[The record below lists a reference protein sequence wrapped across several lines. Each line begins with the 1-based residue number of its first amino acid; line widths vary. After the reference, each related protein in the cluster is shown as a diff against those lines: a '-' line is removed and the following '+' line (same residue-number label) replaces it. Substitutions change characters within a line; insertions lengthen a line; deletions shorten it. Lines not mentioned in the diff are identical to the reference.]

1 MCARNV
7 NVKQREGNSIT
18 LNLLDPYAKRVLE
31 YPFQVN
37 DIHSVTVG
45 SWFKRGL
52 GSMYRIYSLVLWPR
66 SMLLFSETIVVF
78 TLVYQSFPPE
88 HF

>member
-18 LNLLDPYAKRVLE
+18 LNLLDLYAKRVLA

-37 DIHSVTVG
+37 GIHSVIVG
-45 SWFKRGL
+45 TWFKRGCGSIMLTL
-52 GSMYRIYSLVLWPR
+52 GKD
-66 SMLLFSETIVVF
+66 
-78 TLVYQSFPPE
+78 
-88 HF
+88 